1 MALGLIFGGCIILI
15 HQKMKLQS
23 KNYEILNK
31 QKLRKKIYI
40 YLPLT
45 CFLFRNSLTT
55 IYSRFK
61 NLFKK
66 IFWKGWHTPHQSS
79 LNKYKKRMFDSFVFL
94 PLSTRAYF
102 KGRAYIKIILKNHA
116 RSYFAGR
123 SYYRGNT
130 VAAINK
136 FVHTRINLNLKYKS
150 KSSWILEACRKW
162 VAAVTVHDSVLSKRQ
177 IRKRTNYYQ
186 KLACETQKSIVAR
199 V

>member
-15 HQKMKLQS
+15 YQKMKLQS

-31 QKLRKKIYI
+31 QKLRKNIYI

-55 IYSRFK
+55 IYSRTIISSSSGMSCK
-61 NLFKK
+61 SSVSK
-66 IFWKGWHTPHQSS
+66 IAAEFSP
-79 LNKYKKRMFDSFVFL
+79 FVFL
-94 PLSTRAYF
+94 LLSTRAYF

-130 VAAINK
+130 VIIGWTK
-136 FVHTRINLNLKYKS
+136 KEHF
-150 KSSWILEACRKW
+150 
-162 VAAVTVHDSVLSKRQ
+162 TVHVRPLFNCKDIVLP
-177 IRKRTNYYQ
+177 T
-186 KLACETQKSIVAR
+186 TSITVG
-199 V
+199 

>member
-1 MALGLIFGGCIILI
+1 MYEDYCPAINQISCFPDNKTGLILIFTPKYGTRLILI
-15 HQKMKLQS
+15 YQKMKLQS

-55 IYSRFK
+55 IYSRTIISSSSGMSCK
-61 NLFKK
+61 SSVSK
-66 IFWKGWHTPHQSS
+66 IAAEFSP
-79 LNKYKKRMFDSFVFL
+79 FVFL

-130 VAAINK
+130 VADH
-136 FVHTRINLNLKYKS
+136 VVRERQH
-150 KSSWILEACRKW
+150 
-162 VAAVTVHDSVLSKRQ
+162 AAH
-177 IRKRTNYYQ
+177 RKRYISDPEVM
-186 KLACETQKSIVAR
+186 KLHLLRCN
-199 V
+199 

>member
-15 HQKMKLQS
+15 YQKMKLQS

-55 IYSRFK
+55 IYSRTIISSSSGMSCK
-61 NLFKK
+61 SSVSK
-66 IFWKGWHTPHQSS
+66 IAAEFSP
-79 LNKYKKRMFDSFVFL
+79 FVFL

-116 RSYFAGR
+116 RSYFAGG

-130 VAAINK
+130 VGNNFQGDLLIRGICLQH
-136 FVHTRINLNLKYKS
+136 HTKVK
-150 KSSWILEACRKW
+150 
-162 VAAVTVHDSVLSKRQ
+162 
-177 IRKRTNYYQ
+177 
-186 KLACETQKSIVAR
+186 
-199 V
+199 

>member
-1 MALGLIFGGCIILI
+1 
-15 HQKMKLQS
+15 MKLHS

-55 IYSRFK
+55 IYSRTIISSSSGMSCK
-61 NLFKK
+61 SSVSK
-66 IFWKGWHTPHQSS
+66 IAAEFSP
-79 LNKYKKRMFDSFVFL
+79 FVFL

-130 VAAINK
+130 VVRSHAVSAYNLSSNTKIREHYIKFMGNINNTYII
-136 FVHTRINLNLKYKS
+136 V
-150 KSSWILEACRKW
+150 KSSNTLVCFKNNYGSAIL
-162 VAAVTVHDSVLSKRQ
+162 SVSVSL
-177 IRKRTNYYQ
+177 T
-186 KLACETQKSIVAR
+186 TF
-199 V
+199 

>member
-1 MALGLIFGGCIILI
+1 
-15 HQKMKLQS
+15 MKLQS

-31 QKLRKKIYI
+31 QKLRKRIYI

-55 IYSRFK
+55 IYSRTIISSSSGMSCK
-61 NLFKK
+61 SSVSK
-66 IFWKGWHTPHQSS
+66 IAAEFSP
-79 LNKYKKRMFDSFVFL
+79 FVFL

-130 VAAINK
+130 VVHKKNCPNDGKVYHGYLISFAAL
-136 FVHTRINLNLKYKS
+136 HAWR
-150 KSSWILEACRKW
+150 
-162 VAAVTVHDSVLSKRQ
+162 
-177 IRKRTNYYQ
+177 
-186 KLACETQKSIVAR
+186 
-199 V
+199 

>member
-1 MALGLIFGGCIILI
+1 
-15 HQKMKLQS
+15 MKLQS
-23 KNYEILNK
+23 KNYEILKK

-55 IYSRFK
+55 IYSRTIISSSSGMSCK
-61 NLFKK
+61 SSVSK
-66 IFWKGWHTPHQSS
+66 IAA
-79 LNKYKKRMFDSFVFL
+79 N

-130 VAAINK
+130 VGIK
-136 FVHTRINLNLKYKS
+136 QPFFSKNLQKIAQQLFAS
-150 KSSWILEACRKW
+150 PPDSHSFRRL
-162 VAAVTVHDSVLSKRQ
+162 VAPPPGPVCDTFEL
-177 IRKRTNYYQ
+177 Y
-186 KLACETQKSIVAR
+186 
-199 V
+199 